1 AHLVFDRSFL
11 PTDTAI
17 MVPHTKDG
25 RVMFAIPWH
34 GHTLVG
40 TTDTAI
46 DVPGLEPRPFPQEVD
61 FILETAG
68 LYLHRAPTRADV
80 TSVFVGIRPL
90 VRSGDAKSTAALS
103 RDHTIHIDASGL
115 LSLTGGKW
123 TTYRNMAEDTVD
135 QAATL
140 ARLPDR
146 DCATRTLNIHGFHPS
161 ASRFGSLA
169 PYGADALAIRE
180 LIAAEPPLGEPLHPA
195 LPYCGAEVV
204 WTARHE
210 MARSVEDVLARRT
223 RALFLNAS
231 AAMEM
236 APRTAELMAREL
248 GRDAAWRSEQVQAF
262 HELAA
267 GYRLSA

>member
-1 AHLVFDRSFL
+1 
-11 PTDTAI
+11 
-17 MVPHTKDG
+17 
-25 RVMFAIPWH
+25 
-34 GHTLVG
+34 
-40 TTDTAI
+40 
-46 DVPGLEPRPFPQEVD
+46 VD

-68 LYLHRAPTRADV
+68 LYLQRAPTRADV

-90 VRSGDAKSTAALS
+90 VRSGDATSTAALS

-123 TTYRNMAEDTVD
+123 TTYRNMAEDAVD

-169 PYGADALAIRE
+169 SYGADALGILE

-195 LPYCGAEVV
+195 LPYCGAEIV
-204 WTARHE
+204 WATRHE

-236 APRTAELMAREL
+236 APRAAELMAREL
-248 GRDAAWRSEQVQAF
+248 GRDAAWRGEQVKAF